1 MSRASALA
9 RWPALR
15 PLAQLVYERRF
26 RAGRYHCG
34 YRGVYRDFESAK
46 RALPDGLAGFD
57 HDAMADLG
65 HYATADGAVEPMP
78 ATEYPVLF
86 WLRRAL
92 DEGARSLLDFGGY
105 VGHAFR
111 QYDRYLAF
119 PTDFRWTV
127 FDLPAITQAGEA
139 VAWRDGLIRLRFV
152 TAIDPD
158 DPPEIL
164 LAAGSL
170 QYFPEGHLA
179 RLLGRWSRLPRYLL
193 VQRTP
198 LHAARSFV
206 TIQSMRTRQGAVSFC
221 PYMVAARERFVS
233 DILHFDYTL
242 IDHWEKDRQID
253 VPFHPE
259 CHVQSYSG
267 FFFERRRP

>member
-1 MSRASALA
+1 MSRANTLA
-9 RWPALR
+9 HWPVLA

-34 YRGVYRDFESAK
+34 YHGAYLDFESA
-46 RALPDGLAGFD
+46 RQALPEGLSGFD
-57 HDAMADLG
+57 HEAMADIG
-65 HYATADGAVEPMP
+65 HYAAANGTIEPMP

-86 WLRRAL
+86 WLRQAL
-92 DEGARSLLDFGGY
+92 DSGARSLLDFGGY

-111 QYDRYLAF
+111 QYDPYLAF
-119 PTDFRWTV
+119 PADFRWTV

-139 VAWRDGLIRLRFV
+139 VAWREGVRQLRFV
-152 TAIDPD
+152 NAIDPD
-158 DPPEIL
+158 DPPDIL

-179 RLLGRWSRLPRYLL
+179 KLLGGWSRLPRYLI

-206 TIQSMRTRQGAVSFC
+206 TIQSVRTRRGAVSFC
-221 PYMVAARERFVS
+221 PYTAAARESFVS
-233 DILHFDYTL
+233 DILRFDYTL
-242 IDHWEKDRQID
+242 VDQWEKDRQID

-259 CHVQSYSG
+259 CHVESYSG
-267 FFFERRRP
+267 LFFRLPDA